1 MFKSAV
7 VGSAAAQLLGKTLSE
22 GDQEFIQFVTK
33 YGKSYASRAEF
44 EARSKIFQEKLA
56 AVTEHNSQN
65 DITHTIAINAFAD
78 LSEAEWAKMRGYMP
92 TARNGI
98 TSDFADVQA
107 DDSKD
112 WYADGMVNDPKD
124 QGACGSCWAFSAV
137 GSIESANAI
146 AGKGLKSFAE
156 QQLVDCDRT
165 TGGN

>member
-7 VGSAAAQLLGKTLSE
+7 VGTATAQFLGKMLAE
-22 GDQEFIQFVTK
+22 GDQEFIQFATK
-33 YGKSYASRAEF
+33 YGKSYATRHEF
-44 EARSKIFQEKLA
+44 DARSKIFQEKLA
-56 AVTEHNSQN
+56 AVSEHNSQN
-65 DITHTIAINAFAD
+65 DITHTLAINEFAD
-78 LSEAEWAKMRGYMP
+78 LTEAEWAKMRGYMP
-92 TARNGI
+92 TARNAVAY
-98 TSDFADVQA
+98 DFGDVEA

-112 WYADGMVNDPKD
+112 WYADGMVNGPKD

-156 QQLVDCDRT
+156 QQLVDCDKT